1 MTDKPQ
7 DSLPPPRQGAS
18 DADADTV
25 LVGRVAGVV
34 GLEGL
39 VRIES
44 HTDPRDAILDY
55 RPWRL
60 TGAAAGDGLTIERP
74 QGRKQ
79 GRSVV
84 ARLPGVSDREGAA
97 PFIDADIYVP
107 RAALPPPGSQSW
119 YWRDLEGLSVVT
131 VDGIELGEVAQLVAT
146 GANDVLVVRNGR
158 ERLIPFVVGSVVR
171 EVDLDGRRIVVD
183 WDPDF

>member
-1 MTDKPQ
+1 M
-7 DSLPPPRQGAS
+7 DSNLPPTRPPA
-18 DADADTV
+18 DTEAKACADAV

-60 TGAAAGDGLTIERP
+60 TGAAAGDGIDIRRP
-74 QGRKQ
+74 EGRKQ

-84 ARLPGVSDREGAA
+84 ARIPGVSDRETAA
-97 PFIDADIYVP
+97 RYVDAQIHVP
-107 RAALPPPGSQSW
+107 RAALPEPGPQSW
-119 YWRDLEGLSVVT
+119 YWRDLEGLSVAT
-131 VDGIELGEVAQLVAT
+131 IDGVELGAISQIIAT

-158 ERLIPFVVGSVVR
+158 ERLIPFVVGPVVR
-171 EVDLDGRRIVVD
+171 EVDLKAGRIVVD